1 MKKASK
7 ETCEGLAER
16 SRRPC
21 VLNISSRLGPISRSE
36 GLEQNRQEIE
46 LSRRY
51 GRASLG
57 LFSVVRS
64 PWEASSQEAW
74 EPGFSPHPT
83 LASPKW
89 HFSLYLTFL

>member
-36 GLEQNRQEIE
+36 GLEQNGQE
-46 LSRRY
+46 
-51 GRASLG
+51 RAEQK
-57 LFSVVRS
+57 VCR
-64 PWEASSQEAW
+64 
-74 EPGFSPHPT
+74 GFP
-83 LASPKW
+83 
-89 HFSLYLTFL
+89 